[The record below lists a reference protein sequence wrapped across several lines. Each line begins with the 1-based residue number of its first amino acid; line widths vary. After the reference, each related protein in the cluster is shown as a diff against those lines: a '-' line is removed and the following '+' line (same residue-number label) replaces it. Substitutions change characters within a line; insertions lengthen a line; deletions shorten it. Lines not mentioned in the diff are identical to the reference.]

1 MRWSLIFVPMLLT
14 GSAVAADHAPLPAFM
29 TGAWQ
34 MGEGDRWGDEY
45 WTPPRG
51 GMMIGAARI
60 GRGDAVKSWESTRI
74 GYDEAGKL
82 AFWAMPN
89 WAPAT
94 KFTATEQTPTSITFV
109 NAGHD
114 YPQRVRYWREGAL
127 LKAEISLADGSK
139 AIRFDYRPMGR

>member
-1 MRWSLIFVPMLLT
+1 MRLSLIIVPILMAN
-14 GSAVAADHAPLPAFM
+14 SAVAAERAPLPAFM
-29 TGAWQ
+29 VGAWQ

-60 GRGDAVKSWESTRI
+60 GRGEVLKEWESTRI
-74 GYDEAGKL
+74 AYDEAGKL
-82 AFWAMPN
+82 AYWAMPKG
-89 WAPAT
+89 APAT
-94 KFTATEQTPTSITFV
+94 KFAVVEQTPMSVTFL

-127 LKAEISLADGSK
+127 LKAEIALADGSK
-139 AIRFDYRPMGR
+139 AVRFDYRPMGR